1 VLQRETESNRQVY
14 EALLQRTKETG
25 ISGELK
31 ASNIRVV
38 DSAEVP
44 AVRTCPGASAI

>member
-1 VLQRETESNRQVY
+1 M
-14 EALLQRTKETG
+14 QRTKETG

-38 DSAEVP
+38 DAAEVP
-44 AVRTCPGASAI
+44 RCADPAAPADAT